1 MSTIKLTVSDSLEVK
16 PDILKIII
24 SVKAKSKTYEDAMSL
39 GTRKVSAI
47 KNIVTKYNKDLSCMA
62 VKSIQVLPNYINVE
76 KKDKNLFG
84 STSAIEKKLVNFDY
98 SSGVEI
104 KITPDTEF
112 VSKLYADLLMFD
124 SSCRVVF
131 KYNLSNEGR
140 EKYEDELLS
149 NLVKK
154 ARRKAD
160 IVAENSNCVVD
171 KLLCVDKEIRVST
184 VNFTSY
190 DCDDDFGFCEDDCG
204 DFSSTVQN
212 TVSNM
217 LDLNNIEPVVLRDS
231 LNIEFSIKEKLM

>member
-1 MSTIKLTVSDSLEVK
+1 MSTIKLTVNDSLEVK

-47 KNIVTKYNKDLSCMA
+47 KNIVTKYDKDLSCMA

-84 STSAIEKKLVNFDY
+84 STSAVEKRLVNFDY

-112 VSKLYADLLMFD
+112 ASKLYADLLMFD

-184 VNFTSY
+184 VSFTSY
-190 DCDDDFGFCEDDCG
+190 DCDDDFCFCEDDCG

-231 LNIEFSIKEKLM
+231 LNIEFSIKEK